1 MKLAPYPRIMATA
14 ALALVCATATFSNEV
29 RHLKLEEAVRLALE
43 QNRVLKIA
51 RFKVKENEERKAGA
65 RSDYFPTIT
74 NQSNALHI
82 SELQNIVIPV
92 GALGNVSGTL
102 IPSENVNL
110 QQGKQTLISSGTMI
124 TQPLTQLLRVR
135 QANRAASAEIA
146 ASKDDLKSAENEI
159 ALKVHALYFG
169 ILIGQLQK
177 KAAEQETAFASE
189 SLRERQDDIRGGSA
203 LPVAEI
209 QGQAEF
215 LQGRQSVL
223 TADLQIQDYTTE
235 LNDLLGLPLD
245 TRLELDTDI
254 ATDFPILSKADY
266 IKVAWG
272 ENPEIRAAEQVVEKA
287 RAGVSAAKTAYIP
300 DITAYARHSY
310 QDGVPFLVRNFGTV
324 GINLN
329 YTLWD
334 FGKRRSAVR
343 ERSTQLAEAEENLE
357 RLREQVGVEVERS
370 YNKME
375 RTKSMVEVATQV
387 AKLRQESERL
397 TTDQAAQGVVLVS
410 DVRHAAAAN
419 YKAKADLL
427 QASLGY
433 LLAHAELERSVGRAP
448 GLGAP

>member
-1 MKLAPYPRIMATA
+1 MKLARYSLATI
-14 ALALVCATATFSNEV
+14 ALALHCAATTFGNEV

-43 QNRVLKIA
+43 QNRLLKIA

-65 RSDYFPTIT
+65 RSDYFPAIT

-82 SELQNIVIPV
+82 SELQNVVIPA
-92 GALGNVSGTL
+92 GALGNASGTL
-102 IPSENVNL
+102 IPSGNINL
-110 QQGKQTLISSGTMI
+110 QQGKQTLFSSGTMI

-135 QANRAASAEIA
+135 QANRAATAEIA
-146 ASKDDLKSAENEI
+146 ASKDELKSAENEI
-159 ALKVHALYFG
+159 ALKTHALYFG
-169 ILIGQLQK
+169 ILVAQLQK

-189 SLRERQDDIRGGSA
+189 SLREREDDIRGGSA

-209 QGQAEF
+209 QSRAEL
-215 LQGRQSVL
+215 LQGKQSVL
-223 TADLQIQDYTTE
+223 TADLQLQDYMTE

-245 TRLELDTDI
+245 TKLELDTDI
-254 ATDFPILSKADY
+254 ATDFPTLSKAEY
-266 IKVAWG
+266 IKAAWQ
-272 ENPEIRAAEQVVEKA
+272 ENPEIRAAEQIVEKA
-287 RAGVSAAKTAYIP
+287 RAGVSASKTAYIP
-300 DITAYARHSY
+300 DITAFARHSY

-334 FGKRRSAVR
+334 FGKRRAAVR
-343 ERSTQLAEAEENLE
+343 ERSTQLAEADENLE
-357 RLREQVGVEVERS
+357 RLREQVAVEVERS

-387 AKLRQESERL
+387 ARLRQESERL
-397 TTDQAAQGVVLVS
+397 TTDQATQGVVLVS
-410 DVRHAAAAN
+410 DVRHAAALN

-433 LLAHAELERSVGRAP
+433 LLAHAELERTVGRAP
-448 GLGAP
+448 GLGTP